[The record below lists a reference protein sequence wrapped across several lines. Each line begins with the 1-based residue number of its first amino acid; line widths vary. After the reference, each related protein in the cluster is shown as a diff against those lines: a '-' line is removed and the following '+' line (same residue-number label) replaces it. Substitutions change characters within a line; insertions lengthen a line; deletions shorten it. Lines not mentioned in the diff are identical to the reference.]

1 MAQKYPTAYIIEPA
15 ERKLYENRSPKM
27 IQTEFLN
34 NCGGLSADRSANR
47 DSFIQTNPK
56 IRFLV
61 VGMGL
66 MGAGKSNGF
75 EEARTYCQL
84 LNSTASRKE
93 WETIE
98 AGNISHDTNITTN
111 QNYKRKVRNL
121 FLKNPYNTYEPWT
134 QEGWNRTPSR
144 IREQF
149 AKDMHDIYYNTRH
162 GTRIDNKPGQMRQQ
176 AEQQRKSLT
185 RQVNLQLETPGEGR
199 LQRKRRILQE
209 FEQKQ
214 QQLPQKSAD
223 KFSQPLINDIKNIQ
237 TQGGSAVTYRNLR
250 EAILQGKN
258 IEYETI
264 GSSFTT
270 LKTIFEVIVEST
282 NNCRDNY
289 TYIVLGVL
297 NLCSIQESFNHQLCR
312 FFNDSKWF
320 TDILTLGNSWEGST
334 AQSSITWGAQTTQQK
349 TLINITPGPRLSLD
363 STTSELNNK
372 LYGNINTLIETCNKP
387 TVRNQRVYRGECA
400 GFGIDFLLVTYN
412 TPSTVKTNKLIATL
426 PLSIRSQ
433 YLLKS
438 TQTNEPVRNRKFS
451 HNLVIDILN
460 RLQKGA
466 YARNPTYNIN
476 INCNTDT
483 EFRDVHTII
492 TAFLDRTKSKGKTI
506 YERERKQGS
515 HASWEISLNK
525 GGKRQHKNKTKRKRK
540 RKGKK
545 RTTRRRRKRR

>member
-1 MAQKYPTAYIIEPA
+1 MAQKYPAAYIIEPA
-15 ERKLYENRSPKM
+15 ERKLYENRSQKM

-47 DSFIQTNPK
+47 ESFIQTNPK

-66 MGAGKSNGF
+66 MGAGKSYGF
-75 EEARTYCQL
+75 TEARTYCQL

-98 AGNISHDTNITTN
+98 AGNISHDTNITIN

-121 FLKNPYNTYEPWT
+121 FLKNPYNAYEPWT
-134 QEGWNRTPSR
+134 QEGWNRTPPR

-149 AKDMHDIYYNTRH
+149 SKDMYNIYYNSRH
-162 GTRIDNKPGQMRQQ
+162 GTRIDNKPGQMREQ

-199 LQRKRRILQE
+199 LRRKRRILQE
-209 FEQKQ
+209 FEQDQ

-223 KFSQPLINDIKNIQ
+223 KFPQPLINDIKNIK
-237 TQGGSAVTYRNLR
+237 TQGGSALTYRNLR

-282 NNCRDNY
+282 KNCRENY

-297 NLCSIQESFNHQLCR
+297 NLCSIQESFNQQLCR
-312 FFNDSKWF
+312 FFDDSRWF

-334 AQSSITWGAQTTQQK
+334 AQSSIAWGARTTQQK

-363 STTSELNNK
+363 TTTSKLNDK
-372 LYGNINTLIETCNKP
+372 LYNNIKALIETCNKP
-387 TVRNQRVYRGECA
+387 TVRNQRIYRGECA

-412 TPSTVKTNKLIATL
+412 TPSTVRENRLITTL

-438 TQTNEPVRNRKFS
+438 TESHRSIRNRKFH
-451 HNLVIDILN
+451 HNLIIKILN
-460 RLQKGA
+460 RLEAGVYGK
-466 YARNPTYNIN
+466 NPSFNIN

-492 TAFLDRTKSKGKTI
+492 TTILERNQSKGKAI
-506 YERERKQGS
+506 YEYNQRGTSQE
-515 HASWEISLNK
+515 SWKKSLRQ
-525 GGKRQHKNKTKRKRK
+525 GGKRRRKNKTKRKRK
-540 RKGKK
+540 RSKK
-545 RTTRRRRKRR
+545 KKTRSRH

>member
-1 MAQKYPTAYIIEPA
+1 MAQKYPAAYIIEPA

-34 NCGGLSADRSANR
+34 NCGGLYADRSANR
-47 DSFIQTNPK
+47 ESFIQTNPK

-66 MGAGKSNGF
+66 MGAGKTYGF
-75 EEARTYCQL
+75 TEARTYCQL

-98 AGNISHDTNITTN
+98 AGNVSHDTNITTN

-121 FLKNPYNTYEPWT
+121 FFKNPYNAYEPWT
-134 QEGWNRTPSR
+134 QEGWNRTPHE
-144 IREQF
+144 IRKQF

-162 GTRIDNKPGQMRQQ
+162 GARIDNTPDQMRQR
-176 AEQQRKSLT
+176 AEQQRKLLT

-199 LQRKRRILQE
+199 LRRKRRILQE
-209 FEQKQ
+209 FEQDQ

-223 KFSQPLINDIKNIQ
+223 KFPQPLINQIKNIK

-250 EAILQGKN
+250 KAILQGKN
-258 IEYETI
+258 IEYETV

-282 NNCRDNY
+282 NNCRENY

-297 NLCSIQESFNHQLCR
+297 NLCSIQESFNQQLCR
-312 FFNDSKWF
+312 FFNDSRWF

-334 AQSSITWGAQTTQQK
+334 TQSSIAWGAQTTQQK

-363 STTSELNNK
+363 TTTSKLNDK
-372 LYGNINTLIETCNKP
+372 LYNNIKALIETCNKP
-387 TVRNQRVYRGECA
+387 TVQNHAIYRGECL

-438 TQTNEPVRNRKFS
+438 TQTNKPVRNIKFN

-460 RLQKGA
+460 RLQRGT
-466 YARNPTYNIN
+466 YARNPTFNIN

-492 TAFLDRTKSKGKTI
+492 TTFLDRTRTKGKTI

-515 HASWEISLNK
+515 QAAWKNSLNR

-540 RKGKK
+540 RSKK
-545 RTTRRRRKRR
+545 KKTRRRH